1 MFSRITEKLH
11 GESNA
16 LYKLRDELKSGGH
29 AIQDLIS
36 GNINEQGFLFP
47 QDLIEEILVR
57 GSRQCRIYHPDSFGQ
72 RPAREAVSE
81 YYQTSG
87 YAIDPDRILITPGT
101 SLSYWY
107 CFKLLAD
114 EGDEIL
120 CPCPSYPLFDYI
132 ALLSGVKL
140 IPYPLDEAREARL
153 LGHLFEEKPGLC
165 VG

>member
-57 GSRQCRIYHPDSFGQ
+57 GSRQ
-72 RPAREAVSE
+72 
-81 YYQTSG
+81 
-87 YAIDPDRILITPGT
+87 
-101 SLSYWY
+101 
-107 CFKLLAD
+107 
-114 EGDEIL
+114 
-120 CPCPSYPLFDYI
+120 
-132 ALLSGVKL
+132 
-140 IPYPLDEAREARL
+140 
-153 LGHLFEEKPGLC
+153 
-165 VG
+165 